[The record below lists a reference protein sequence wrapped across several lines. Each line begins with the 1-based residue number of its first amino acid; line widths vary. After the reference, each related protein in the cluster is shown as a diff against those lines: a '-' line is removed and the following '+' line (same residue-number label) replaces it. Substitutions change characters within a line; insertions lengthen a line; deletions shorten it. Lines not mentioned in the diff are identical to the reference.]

1 MSSAIHPVTIS
12 QDVVYSE
19 GPGYRLTG
27 DFYRPQHEAPVSVT
41 IAIHGGAW
49 RQGDQSRY
57 RHIGAWLA
65 ARGVGVFAITYR
77 LATAQT
83 PTFPAAV
90 MDVIAAIRFLIVNAG
105 EMGID
110 PQRIAL
116 MGDSA
121 GGHLAATTA
130 LAGQLWDDQAA
141 PDIRETIR
149 AVIPVYGVYDM
160 VAQWEHDLVARPRDS
175 ITATF
180 LGLTPLEDRMA
191 FQLASPINHA
201 TLNQPHMPFMV
212 VWGTDDDIVDCTS
225 QSERFALAL
234 KQAGFPTTVV
244 PVLGAPH
251 FWIDEPVTEPTS
263 FTAFL
268 LPRVLRFLNRFV

>member
-1 MSSAIHPVTIS
+1 MSSTTHVVTIS
-12 QDVVYSE
+12 ENVVYRE

-27 DFYRPQHEAPVSVT
+27 DFYRPQHDAPVPVLVT
-41 IAIHGGAW
+41 MHGGAW

-65 ARGVGVFAITYR
+65 ARGIAVFAITYR
-77 LATAQT
+77 LAKKDD

-90 MDVIAAIRFLIVNAG
+90 TDVIAAIRFLTDHAA

-121 GGHLAATTA
+121 GAHLAATTG
-130 LAGQLWDDQAA
+130 LAGQLWDEHTGE
-141 PDIRETIR
+141 DIRKAVK
-149 AVIPVYGVYDM
+149 AVIGVYGVYDM
-160 VAQWEHDLVARPRDS
+160 VAQWEHDLVARPLDS
-175 ITATF
+175 ITGTF
-180 LGLTPLEDRMA
+180 LGLSPLEDRMA

-201 TLNQPHMPFMV
+201 TVNQPHMPFMV
-212 VWGTDDDIVDCTS
+212 AWGTDDDVVDWSS
-225 QSERFALAL
+225 QSARFARAL
-234 KQAGFPTTVV
+234 KQAGFPTTIV
-244 PVLGAPH
+244 PVVGAPH
-251 FWIDEPVTEPTS
+251 FWIDEPITEPTG

-268 LPRVLRFLNRFV
+268 MPRVLRFLNRFI